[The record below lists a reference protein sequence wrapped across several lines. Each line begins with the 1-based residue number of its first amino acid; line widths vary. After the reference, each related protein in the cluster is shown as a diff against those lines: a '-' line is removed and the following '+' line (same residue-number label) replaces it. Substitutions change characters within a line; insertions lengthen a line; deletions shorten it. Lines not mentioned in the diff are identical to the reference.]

1 MESRDRRDLAVLVRE
16 EDLRAVRARLVE
28 LDLPVVVDELERLD
42 ARSRAVAYRL
52 LPKSLSVRVFELLAP
67 ELQTEIFA
75 QLRSHDVARLVA
87 ELDPDDR
94 ASLLDELPTSVARG
108 LLKDLDPDER
118 RMTLTVLGYPPESVG
133 RRMTPEVLA
142 LPAGITVARAL
153 QRVRAGAERAETVY
167 MLPVV
172 GPGRVVLGVV
182 SLRRLLVTDP
192 DTVVD
197 TVMSPAIT
205 VAATADQEVAAR
217 SVRDHGALAVPVVDA
232 EQRLLGVLTV
242 DDAMR
247 ILELEESEDIAR
259 SGGTAPIGRPY
270 LATSVWRLVRARV
283 LWLLVLIL
291 AAALTVNVLDYF
303 EDTLAQVVALAL
315 FVPLLIGTG
324 GNVGAQA
331 ASTVIRALALEEVR
345 VRDIGR
351 VLARELSVGLLLGC
365 ALSLLAFGPAAW
377 LAGPDIAVVLSLSL
391 TAVCT
396 LAAAAGGFIPIAARR
411 LGVDPAV
418 ISAPFITTFVDATG
432 LVVYFLVAGAVL
444 GL

>member
-75 QLRSHDVARLVA
+75 QLRSHDMARLVA

-142 LPAGITVARAL
+142 LPAGITVAGAL
-153 QRVRAGAERAETVY
+153 QRVRAGAGRAETVY

-377 LAGPDIAVVLSLSL
+377 LAGADIAMVLSLSL

>member
-1 MESRDRRDLAVLVRE
+1 MDTRDRRDLAVLVRA

-67 ELQTEIFA
+67 QLQTEIFA

-108 LLKDLDPDER
+108 LLKNLDPAER

-142 LPAGITVARAL
+142 LPSGITVASAL
-153 QRVRAGAERAETVY
+153 ERVREGADKAETIY
-167 MLPVV
+167 MMPVV

-192 DTVVD
+192 GTVLD
-197 TVMSPAIT
+197 DVMSPAIT
-205 VAATADQEVAAR
+205 VAATLDQEIAAR

-232 EQRLLGVLTV
+232 EERLLGVLTV

-270 LATSVWRLVRARV
+270 LATSVWRLVRSRV
-283 LWLLVLIL
+283 IWLLVLIF

-303 EDTLAQVVALAL
+303 EDALAQVVALAL

-331 ASTVIRALALEEVR
+331 ASTVIRALALDEVR

-351 VLARELSVGLLLGC
+351 VLARELTVGLLLGC
-365 ALSLLAFGPAAW
+365 ALSLLAFLPAAW
-377 LAGPDIAVVLSLSL
+377 LAGGDIAVVLSLSL

-411 LGVDPAV
+411 MGVDPAV

-432 LVVYFLVAGAVL
+432 LVVYFLIAGAVL

>member
-1 MESRDRRDLAVLVRE
+1 METRDRRDLAVLVRE

-67 ELQTEIFA
+67 ELQREIFA

-108 LLKDLDPDER
+108 LLKDLDPAER

-142 LPAGITVARAL
+142 LPSGITVAGAL
-153 QRVRAGAERAETVY
+153 ERVRKGADSAETIY
-167 MLPVV
+167 MMPVV
-172 GPGRVVLGVV
+172 DPGRVVLGVV
-182 SLRRLLVTDP
+182 SLRRLLVTAAG
-192 DTVVD
+192 TLVD

-205 VAATADQEVAAR
+205 VAATLDQEVAAR

-232 EQRLLGVLTV
+232 EERLLGVLTV

-270 LATSVWRLVRARV
+270 LATSVWRLVRSRV
-283 LWLLVLIL
+283 VWLLVLIL

-331 ASTVIRALALEEVR
+331 ASTVIRALALDEVR

-351 VLARELSVGLLLGC
+351 VLARELTVGLLLGC
-365 ALSLLAFGPAAW
+365 ALSLLAFLPAAW
-377 LAGPDIAVVLSLSL
+377 LAGADIAVVLSLSL

-411 LGVDPAV
+411 MGVDPAV

-432 LVVYFLVAGAVL
+432 LVVYFLIAGAVL

>member
-1 MESRDRRDLAVLVRE
+1 MRE
-16 EDLRAVRARLVE
+16 EDLRAVRARLVG

-52 LPKSLSVRVFELLAP
+52 LPKPLSVRVFELLAP
-67 ELQTEIFA
+67 AIQTELLT
-75 QLRSHDVARLVA
+75 QLRSHDVAQLVA

-94 ASLLDELPTSVARG
+94 ASLLDELPASVARE
-108 LLKDLDPDER
+108 LLQDLDPDER
-118 RMTLTVLGYPPESVG
+118 GMTLAVLGYPPESVG

-142 LPAGITVARAL
+142 LPSGTTVAEAL
-153 QRVRAGAERAETVY
+153 DRVREGADSAETVY

-172 GPGRVVLGVV
+172 GPERVVLGVV
-182 SLRRLLVTDP
+182 SLRRLLLTDP
-192 DTVVD
+192 GTVVD
-197 TVMSPAIT
+197 TVMSPPIS
-205 VAATADQEVAAR
+205 VLATLDQEVAAR
-217 SVRDHGALAVPVVDA
+217 RVREHGALAVPVVDA
-232 EQRLLGVLTV
+232 ENRLLGVLTV

-247 ILELEESEDIAR
+247 ILELEESEDVAR
-259 SGGTAPIGRPY
+259 SGGTVPTGRPY
-270 LATSVWRLVRARV
+270 LSTSVWRLVRSRV
-283 LWLLVLIL
+283 VWLLVLIL

-303 EDTLAQVVALAL
+303 EDTLAQVVTLAL

-331 ASTVIRALALEEVR
+331 ASTVIRALALDEVR
-345 VRDIGR
+345 VRDLGR

-365 ALSLLAFGPAAW
+365 ALSLLAFLPAAW
-377 LAGPDIAVVLSLSL
+377 VAGTDIAVVLSLSL

-411 LGVDPAV
+411 IGVDPAV

-432 LVVYFLVAGAVL
+432 LVVYFLIAGAVL